1 MMDFVESRCRESAR
15 ATWKAKM
22 IDLAK
27 KEDYAGVL
35 RLMAKNYGDRG
46 DVFSLIENF
55 TANAD
60 PWTGSDD
67 E

>member
-35 RLMAKNYGDRG
+35 RLMAKNVGDKG
-46 DVFSLIENF
+46 NILSLIDGF
-55 TANAD
+55 CANAD
-60 PWTGSDD
+60 PQEGAV
-67 E
+67 